1 MNVHEYQGKEIF
13 ARYGIP
19 VNDQAVVTT
28 PEAARAAAEKMGT
41 TVVVKAQVLV
51 GGRGKAGGVKLAK
64 TPDEAEQ
71 RARDILALTI
81 KDIPVEKVMITPASE
96 ILKEYYVSITVNRN
110 DKNLLLMMS
119 KAGGVDIEDLAVNR
133 PEEIIRFPIHPTDGI
148 DEAGLEKALTEVF
161 EKPAL
166 VEQATDVV
174 HKLFKAFMEKDC
186 SLVEINPYALVPGDG
201 DEGEKLVALDAKVNF
216 DDNALYKHADV
227 EEMRNPEE
235 LSADE
240 TAAKAAN
247 LSFVSMDGY
256 IGCMVNG
263 AGLAMATMDII
274 KLYGGDPANFLDV
287 GGSSNPQKVVD
298 ALKIITGNPKV
309 KAILINIFGGIT
321 RCDDIANGILEAM
334 KQITIDLP
342 MVIRLIGTNDEEGIA
357 ILTGAGMEAYSALG
371 DAVEEVVAAAH
382 AAAASGGPDA
392 QPPKAQG

>member
-13 ARYGIP
+13 KQYGIP
-19 VNDQAVVTT
+19 VNDQAIVVT
-28 PEAARAAAEKMGT
+28 PEAARAAAGAMGT

-64 TPDEAEQ
+64 TPDEAE
-71 RARDILALTI
+71 AKASDILGLTI

-166 VEQATDVV
+166 VEQAADVV
-174 HKLFKAFMEKDC
+174 HKLYRAFMEKDC
-186 SLVEINPYALVPGDG
+186 SLVEINPYALVPGDDG
-201 DEGEKLVALDAKVNF
+201 GEKLVALDAKVNF
-216 DDNALYKHADV
+216 DDNAIYKHADV

-240 TAAKAAN
+240 TAAKAAS

-321 RCDDIANGILEAM
+321 RCDDIANGILEAL
-334 KQITIDLP
+334 KQIDIKLP
-342 MVIRLIGTNDEEGIA
+342 MVIRLIGTNDEAGRE
-357 ILTGAGMEAYSALG
+357 ILEGAGLQSYQALG
-371 DAVEEVVAAAH
+371 DAVEYVVEAAK
-382 AAAASGGPDA
+382 
-392 QPPKAQG
+392 KA

>member
-13 ARYGIP
+13 KEYGIP
-19 VNDQAVVTT
+19 VNDQEIVVT
-28 PEAARAAAEKMGT
+28 PEAARAAAGAMGT

-64 TPDEAEQ
+64 TPDEAEAK
-71 RARDILALTI
+71 ARDILGLTI
-81 KDIPVEKVMITPASE
+81 KGIPVEKVMITPASE

-148 DEAGLEKALTEVF
+148 DEAGLETRAHRGLREARARRAGQRRRAQAL
-161 EKPAL
+161 PG
-166 VEQATDVV
+166 
-174 HKLFKAFMEKDC
+174 
-186 SLVEINPYALVPGDG
+186 VPGEGLLARG
-201 DEGEKLVALDAKVNF
+201 DQPVRARPGRRRWKREARRARREGELRRQRRVQAP
-216 DDNALYKHADV
+216 DV

-240 TAAKAAN
+240 TAAKAAG

-321 RCDDIANGILEAM
+321 RCDDIANGILEAL
-334 KQITIDLP
+334 KQIDIEPANGYPPDRHQRRRGPKIL
-342 MVIRLIGTNDEEGIA
+342 EGA
-357 ILTGAGMEAYSALG
+357 DSSRTRRSATR
-371 DAVEEVVAAAH
+371 
-382 AAAASGGPDA
+382 SST
-392 QPPKAQG
+392 